1 MSVARGRPR
10 AEAGG
15 RSGSIANHS
24 SSVVSLSYRR
34 PLRLYCR
41 RVISVQTIVLSLES
55 SQIRRNH
62 NWLKSLSFFFSP
74 ALRLR
79 TDNSGNRLSPS
90 GSPLVAANLRLAG
103 LRYVSEFSGAAGLS
117 RLLAAKARRPAVRS
131 HRRALQSDQACRT
144 TRRGR
149 SLPAALTRGRR
160 ALG

>member
-74 ALRLR
+74 ALSCADDSAAIESAKQLIDGHDLELWQR
-79 TDNSGNRLSPS
+79 NR
-90 GSPLVAANLRLAG
+90 RI
-103 LRYVSEFSGAAGLS
+103 
-117 RLLAAKARRPAVRS
+117 
-131 HRRALQSDQACRT
+131 T
-144 TRRGR
+144 
-149 SLPAALTRGRR
+149 
-160 ALG
+160 

>member
-24 SSVVSLSYRR
+24 ASVVSLSYRR

-62 NWLKSLSFFFSP
+62 NRLKSLSFFFSP
-74 ALRLR
+74 ALREAAALAVPQSTPPLR
-79 TDNSGNRLSPS
+79 
-90 GSPLVAANLRLAG
+90 GSLNAAEVARM
-103 LRYVSEFSGAAGLS
+103 SEALYGK
-117 RLLAAKARRPAVRS
+117 LLADDEAFRFGGRARVAETVGWI
-131 HRRALQSDQACRT
+131 RRNEN
-144 TRRGR
+144 
-149 SLPAALTRGRR
+149 
-160 ALG
+160 